1 VNTDHDLTVL
11 TWLMNANT
19 VNSEVVAP
27 RPDRRQRHRD
37 ATTAEIRDVAR
48 RQLAVTGAA
57 GLSLRAVAREM
68 GLTAP
73 ALYRYYDD
81 RDALLTALIVDGY
94 TSLCE
99 QLEAA
104 RDAGHDAAAR
114 MTGMSLAYRRWAVEH
129 PHEFALVF
137 GAPVPGYAAP
147 EDGPT
152 HEAGVRFG
160 ATFLEV
166 FADVHATTDFDL
178 PPAEHRTDGLD
189 AALAKWK
196 DGPSPVPSGAMQVF
210 LSSWAR
216 LHGMISLEVFGHL
229 RWVGLPDP
237 EDLLRAEVA
246 SMLVGLGLPPA
257 PVRDG

>member
-1 VNTDHDLTVL
+1 MSVN
-11 TWLMNANT
+11 A
-19 VNSEVVAP
+19 VNPSP
-27 RPDRRQRHRD
+27 PTDRRQRQRD
-37 ATTAEIRDVAR
+37 ATMAEIRDVAR

-99 QLEAA
+99 RLESA
-104 RDAGHDAAAR
+104 RDAASDPAAQIA
-114 MTGMSLAYRRWAVEH
+114 GMSLAYRRWAVEH
-129 PHEFALVF
+129 PHEYALVF

-152 HEAGVRFG
+152 HEAGMRFG
-160 ATFLEV
+160 AVFLEV
-166 FADVHATTDFDL
+166 FSAVHATTHFSA
-178 PPAEHRTDGLD
+178 PPVEHRTPELE
-189 AALAKWK
+189 AALSAWK
-196 DGPSPVPSGAMQVF
+196 DGPAPLPPGAMQVF
-210 LSSWAR
+210 LACWSR

-229 RWVGLPDP
+229 GWVGLSEP
-237 EDLLRAEVA
+237 EDLFRAHIATMMVE
-246 SMLVGLGLPPA
+246 LGLPAAPA
-257 PVRDG
+257 LERRPPRSARRARGQ

>member
-1 VNTDHDLTVL
+1 
-11 TWLMNANT
+11 MT
-19 VNSEVVAP
+19 VNAVNPSGAATP
-27 RPDRRQRHRD
+27 PDRRQRQRD
-37 ATTAEIRDVAR
+37 ATTAEIREVAR

-104 RDAGHDAAAR
+104 RDAAPDAAGQIA
-114 MTGMSLAYRRWAVEH
+114 GMSLAYRRWAVTH

-152 HEAGVRFG
+152 HEAGMRFG
-160 ATFLEV
+160 AAFLDV
-166 FADVHATTDFDL
+166 FAAGARRDRLRAAARRAPHA
-178 PPAEHRTDGLD
+178 RTRRR
-189 AALAKWK
+189 A
-196 DGPSPVPSGAMQVF
+196 
-210 LSSWAR
+210 
-216 LHGMISLEVFGHL
+216 
-229 RWVGLPDP
+229 VGLEGRPVARCRRVRCRSSC
-237 EDLLRAEVA
+237 RA
-246 SMLVGLGLPPA
+246 GRGCT
-257 PVRDG
+257 G

>member
-1 VNTDHDLTVL
+1 MAVN
-11 TWLMNANT
+11 A
-19 VNSEVVAP
+19 VNPSAAAAP
-27 RPDRRQRHRD
+27 PDRRQRQRD
-37 ATTAEIRDVAR
+37 ATTAEIREVAR

-99 QLEAA
+99 SLEAA
-104 RDAGHDAAAR
+104 RYAAPDAAGQIAA
-114 MTGMSLAYRRWAVEH
+114 MSLAYRRWAVTH

-152 HEAGVRFG
+152 HEAGMRFG
-160 ATFLEV
+160 AAFLDV
-166 FADVHATTDFDL
+166 FAEVHAATDFAV
-178 PPAEHRTDGLD
+178 PPAEHRTPGLD
-189 AALAKWK
+189 AALSAWK
-196 DGPSPVPSGAMQVF
+196 DGPSPLPPGAMQVF
-210 LSSWAR
+210 LSCWAR
-216 LHGMISLEVFGHL
+216 LHGMITLEVFGHL
-229 RWVGLPDP
+229 HWVGLPGP
-237 EDLLRAEVA
+237 EDLFRAEVA
-246 SMLVGLGLPPA
+246 SMMTRLGLPPERA
-257 PVRDG
+257 LDPALSPAR